1 MRARGCPQRG
11 SPSAIMRPNRTQK
24 MRRLGHYGNRSPK
37 APERVR
43 AEDVIHMRKLFP
55 DTLRRALFLGHEPQT
70 AMICA
75 GLALFECVNAPT
87 FPSAAS
93 PA

>member
-1 MRARGCPQRG
+1 
-11 SPSAIMRPNRTQK
+11 
-24 MRRLGHYGNRSPK
+24 
-37 APERVR
+37 VR